1 MKRLITLNSLLL
13 AFISLASLMYFI
25 GLPKVPFHP
34 DEATYIYMSDDFS
47 TLFKNPSQMIWRSGA
62 EIDLRMHYRLIDAP
76 LTRYLVGIFRSAF
89 KSEPLKS
96 DWNWG
101 LSWEQNVQN
110 GAMPTQEQLLIS
122 RFSTAIFF
130 PFCLLLIFLL
140 GRKLGGLAAGWVSL
154 IVFAGNALILLH
166 TRRAM
171 AEGPV
176 VFFILL
182 SLWFILRFPNQVWW
196 SAFPLALAFNA
207 KYSPA
212 PLVLVGVVAILTS
225 TRQRKWY
232 EVLEELGLFAL
243 IFLLITFL
251 LNPFLWADPIGAVL
265 TGLSQRQELVS
276 GQVSAITAVRP
287 DLALP
292 HWWDRL
298 QVQAVQL
305 FFAPLAIQDVGNY
318 TRELQGAS
326 TSYLSNPIHTLLRGI
341 PGGAALLFLSMVG
354 LGRNL
359 LLSIRYNPA
368 RRSQI
373 LFLSAAAAQW
383 LGLIL
388 LVPLPFQRYIMP
400 LVPFVCGWIGLGV
413 AGLAPVIRSLWRK
426 QKPAA

>member
-13 AFISLASLMYFI
+13 AFISLASLVYFL

-34 DEATYIYMSDDFS
+34 DEATYIYMSDDLS
-47 TLFKNPSQMIWRSGA
+47 TLFKNPAQMIWQPGT
-62 EIDLRMHYRLIDAP
+62 ETDLSMHYRLIDAP

-89 KSEPLKS
+89 NVAPLKS

-101 LSWEQNVQN
+101 LSWEQNIQN
-110 GAMPTQEQLLIS
+110 GNMPTRQQLLIS

-140 GRKLGGLAAGWVSL
+140 GRQLGGLGAGWVSL
-154 IVFAGNALILLH
+154 VVFAGNALILLH

-171 AEGPV
+171 AEGPL

-182 SLWFILRFPNQVWW
+182 SLWFILRFPNQAWW

-212 PLVLVGVVAILTS
+212 PLVLVGLVAILVS
-225 TRQRKWY
+225 SRPRKWY
-232 EVLEELGLFAL
+232 EVLEELGLFTL
-243 IFLLITFL
+243 IFLLVTFV

-265 TGLSQRQELVS
+265 TGLAQRQELVA
-276 GQVSAITAVRP
+276 GQVSAIIAVRP

-292 HWWDRL
+292 HWWERL
-298 QVQAVQL
+298 QVQVVQL

-318 TRELQGAS
+318 TLELQAAS
-326 TSYLSNPIHTLLRGI
+326 TAYLSNPLHSLLRSI
-341 PGGAALLFLSMVG
+341 PGGAILLFLSLVG
-354 LGRNL
+354 LGRSL
-359 LLSIRYNPA
+359 LLSIRSNPTRKA
-368 RRSQI
+368 HL
-373 LFLSAAAAQW
+373 LFLLAAAVQW

-388 LVPLPFQRYIMP
+388 LVPLPFQRYVMP
-400 LVPFVCGWIGLGV
+400 LVPFVCLWIELAL
-413 AGLAPVIRSLWRK
+413 AGLIKIIGMIRKK
-426 QKPAA
+426 QKPTA